1 MAKRQGK
8 AATRRQRQR
17 SANRTARPA
26 TPSMPARGPDALD
39 RAEPITETVA
49 TPTTEPTAPAV
60 SPPSV
65 TSRVRPPRRG
75 TPLVGGGSR
84 LTEQAAAEYHYVTA
98 DLRNIGMLF
107 LAIVALLAV
116 AFVVIEVLGIG
127 RVAT

>member
-17 SANRTARPA
+17 STNRSARPA
-26 TPSMPARGPDALD
+26 APSMPARGPDALD

-49 TPTTEPTAPAV
+49 AATTQATAPAA
-60 SPPSV
+60 SPPSA
-65 TSRVRPPRRG
+65 TARVRPPRRG
-75 TPLVGGGSR
+75 TPLVGGASR

-98 DLRNIGMLF
+98 DLRNIGVLF
-107 LAIVALLAV
+107 LVLIGLLAV